1 MQSNEQ
7 IFRHVSRRIAQIESG
22 RAHVLHHF
30 TPRYKSRL
38 FILDCWCG
46 LCFASPCV
54 EQHDL
59 ERLIEFVND
68 HAACTPKGHS

>member
-1 MQSNEQ
+1 MPDNQLRQRINARIRQLEQ
-7 IFRHVSRRIAQIESG
+7 RKAII
-22 RAHVLHHF
+22 HHF
-30 TPRYKSRL
+30 TPRYKNRL

-59 ERLIEFVND
+59 ENLIEFVNS
-68 HAACTPKGHS
+68 HAACPPKGHS